1 MPMKKFVFR
10 SILFLLP
17 FVGLLIFVE
26 GYVRSLPN
34 TYKYKDAWMWENGHR
49 VHTLILGN
57 SHAYFALVP
66 SAMSDSVFNLSNVS
80 QRLEHDFFL
89 LNRYAEACP
98 NLQRIVLVADNSCL
112 FDTPM
117 EDDEPAR
124 VTYYQLYM
132 GYDAH
137 SAWSK
142 YGFELS
148 NMSYLWQKVRWHFQN
163 TGHQCDSLGWGNNYV
178 VAERNPDDFLYENV
192 REHHFVDWKNT
203 HRNRSFLDSIAHW
216 CQQRQ
221 VRLVLLQTPVCAD
234 YTRKADAR
242 QLKLVSEMIDSC
254 CNEYGAVRADYS
266 CDKRFEGNDFFDS
279 DHLSDQ
285 GAMKFSHIFTL
296 DLSRLH

>member
-1 MPMKKFVFR
+1 MKKFVFR
-10 SILFLLP
+10 SIIFLLP
-17 FVGLLIFVE
+17 FIGLLTVAE

-34 TYKYKDAWMWENGHR
+34 TYKYKDRWMWQNGQW

-57 SHAYFALVP
+57 SHAYFALAP
-66 SAMSDSVFNLSNVS
+66 SAMGDSVFNLSNVS

-89 LNRYAEACP
+89 LKRYAEACP
-98 NLQRIVLVADNSCL
+98 NLRQVVLVADNSCL

-137 SAWSK
+137 SALSK

-148 NMSYLWQKVRWHFQN
+148 NMAYLWQKVKWHFQN
-163 TGHQCDSLGWGNNYV
+163 TGDQCDSLGWGNSHV

-192 REHHFVDWKNT
+192 REHHFVDWNNT
-203 HRNRSFLDSIAHW
+203 RRNRCYLDSIAHW

-221 VRLVLLQTPVCAD
+221 VRLLLLQTPVCAD
-234 YTRKADAR
+234 YTRKADAQ
-242 QLKLVSEMIDSC
+242 QLKLVGEIVDSC
-254 CNEYGAVRADYS
+254 CHIYGAIRADYS
-266 CDKRFEGNDFFDS
+266 CDRRFEGNDFFDS

-285 GAMKFSHIFTL
+285 GAMKFSRIFAAR
-296 DLSRLH
+296 LSRLQ